1 MGQSKK
7 SITNQKNKRKTCL
20 SNACLLICKIETVYR
35 INRCGLCTLKKIQE
49 VNVLKAPNSLS
60 IACNK

>member
-7 SITNQKNKRKTCL
+7 FITNQKNIKKKKKTCL
-20 SNACLLICKIETVYR
+20 SNVCLLICKIETVYR

-49 VNVLKAPNSLS
+49 GNPKP
-60 IACNK
+60 